1 MSTFDKTYTFIM
13 ISNLQR
19 KLYNKCYRCE
29 KNLNKSIKNCR
40 FFDEAT
46 SMQL

>member
-19 KLYNKCYRCE
+19 KLYNKSYRYE
-29 KNLNKSIKNCR
+29 KNPNKTLKI
-40 FFDEAT
+40 
-46 SMQL
+46 